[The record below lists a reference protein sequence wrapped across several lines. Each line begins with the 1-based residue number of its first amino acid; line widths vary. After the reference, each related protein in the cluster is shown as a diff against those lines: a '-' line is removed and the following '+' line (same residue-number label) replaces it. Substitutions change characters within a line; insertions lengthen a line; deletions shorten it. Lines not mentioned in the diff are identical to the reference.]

1 MKKILVML
9 FVLIFSLGL
18 FSYTKPE
25 QRLKSYEKHLLMYEN
40 SIFKSMKWR
49 EVGPYFMGG
58 RITDIEGYNDDSFRF
73 LIATASGGLWLTE
86 NNGVSWKSLFNN
98 ESCITIGDI
107 AVSQKDKNLIW
118 VGSGEQNSSRSSYAG
133 TGIFKSVDG
142 GKTWKNMGLNDTH
155 HISRII
161 IDPIDNNIVYVAAI
175 GHLYTDNE
183 ERGVFKTIDGGK
195 TWKKILYISPKTG
208 AIDIVMNPK
217 NNKILYASMWQR
229 DRKAW
234 NFIESG
240 KESGIYKSIDGG
252 ETWKKISLS
261 KNGFP
266 EGEFVGRIGLAIS
279 QKNPD
284 VIYAL
289 LDNQSLRKTKR
300 VKSKKVNKSGLNST
314 MISKM
319 SNEEF
324 LKLDN
329 KTLNMFLREKNV
341 PKAYNAEKIKSFVK
355 KGMITPAIIAQMIED
370 ANTRLTKSNVI
381 GAEVY
386 RSNDAGKTWFKTHKE
401 YLPTMIFSTY
411 GYYFG
416 QIRVSPDDENKIYIM
431 GVFSYKSI
439 DGGKTWKDFT
449 TQGGMYGIN
458 GVHADS
464 HALWI
469 DPKNPKRILLG
480 NDGGLNISY
489 DEGKSWDKINN
500 IPLAQ
505 SYTITYDFEKPYN
518 VYTGLQD
525 NGVNYGPSDYSFGE
539 RFKIWKMILG
549 GDGAF
554 VYPAPKSKCIVFA
567 EFQFGNIF
575 RVNKCKKSSAKFI
588 QPKSKDFLHPYR
600 FNWLTPFFVSQ
611 HNPYTIVLGANKV
624 LKSVDMGDH
633 WIEISPDLTE
643 QKNTNGDVPYA
654 TITALSESPITPEIL
669 YAGTDDGNIWITKDF
684 GKNWT
689 KINNGLPDKWVTRIY
704 ASKFKKSRV
713 YVSLTGYRE
722 DDFSTYVYVSED
734 FGKTWK
740 SIKANLP
747 EESVNVIAEDFE
759 NQNILYLG
767 TDLTAYISLD
777 RGKSWH
783 SLKGNLP
790 TIAVYDLKVHPR
802 ENDLIIATHGRGI
815 YILNLDTI
823 KKLNQNVLNKKL
835 FVFEPEIKT
844 QRSMWGSRSTMKIT
858 YYLKNKNNIKFYVTR
873 GKKTIWK
880 HELKNQFGI
889 NTIEWNMRTSDR
901 KPLKKGDYYLK
912 VYSGKNKII
921 KKIKL

>member
-1 MKKILVML
+1 MKKLLVVSL
-9 FVLIFSLGL
+9 ILIFGFGL
-18 FSYTKPE
+18 FSYTTPE
-25 QRLKSYEKHLLMYEN
+25 QRLNSYEKHLNMVEN
-40 SIFKSMKWR
+40 SIFKNMKWK

-58 RITDIEGYNDDSFRF
+58 RITDIEGYNDDPYRF

-118 VGSGEQNSSRSSYAG
+118 VGTGEQNSSRSSYAG
-133 TGIFKSVDG
+133 TGIFKTTDG
-142 GKTWKNMGLNDTH
+142 GKTWKNTGLRDTH

-161 IDPIDNNIVYVAAI
+161 IDPIDNNVVYVAAI

-183 ERGVFKTIDGGK
+183 ERGVFKTTNGGK
-195 TWKKILYISPKTG
+195 TWEKVLYISPKTG
-208 AIDIVMNPK
+208 AIDLVMDPK
-217 NNKILYASMWQR
+217 DKKVLYASMWQR

-234 NFIESG
+234 NFVESG
-240 KESGIYKSIDGG
+240 KESGVYKSVDGG
-252 ETWKKISLS
+252 KTWKRISLS

-266 EGEFVGRIGLAIS
+266 EGDFVGRIGLSIS
-279 QKNPD
+279 KSNPN
-284 VIYAL
+284 VIYAVV
-289 LDNQSLRKTKR
+289 DNQSLRKTKQIKKNAS
-300 VKSKKVNKSGLNST
+300 KSDINST

-324 LKLDN
+324 LNLDN
-329 KTLNMFLREKNV
+329 KELNMFLRERNV
-341 PKAYNAEKIKSFVK
+341 PKSFDAEKIKSFVRS
-355 KGMITPAIIAQMIED
+355 GMITPVIIAQMIED

-386 RSNDAGKTWFKTHKE
+386 RSNDKGKTWFKTHDKC
-401 YLPTMIFSTY
+401 LSAFVFSTY

-431 GVFSYKSI
+431 GVFGYKSTN
-439 DGGKTWKDFT
+439 GGKTWEDFT

-464 HALWI
+464 HAMWI
-469 DPKNPKRILLG
+469 DPNNPKRILLG

-505 SYTITYDFEKPYN
+505 SYTVSYDFEKPYN

-525 NGVNYGPSDYSFGE
+525 NGVNFGPSNYTFGD
-539 RFKIWKMILG
+539 RFRIWKMILG

-575 RVNKCKKSSAKFI
+575 RINKCKKSSAKFI

-611 HNPYTIVLGANKV
+611 YNPFTIILGANKV

-633 WIEISPDLTE
+633 WIEISPDLTDK
-643 QKNTNGDVPYA
+643 KNIDGDVPYA
-654 TITALSESPITPEIL
+654 TITALSESPLMPEIL
-669 YAGTDDGNIWITKDF
+669 YAGTDDGNLWVTKDF
-684 GKNWT
+684 GKNWI
-689 KINNGLPDKWVTRIY
+689 KINNGLPKKWVTRIY

-722 DDFSTYVYVSED
+722 DDFTTYVYVSED
-734 FGKTWK
+734 FGKTWN
-740 SIKANLP
+740 SIKSNLP
-747 EESVNVIAEDFE
+747 DEPVNVIAEDFE
-759 NQNILYLG
+759 NENILYLG
-767 TDLTAYISLD
+767 TDLAVYISID
-777 RGKSWH
+777 RGKTWY

-815 YILNLDTI
+815 YILNLDKI
-823 KKLNQNVLNKKL
+823 KKLNQDILNKKL
-835 FVFEPEIKT
+835 FVFEPEIKNHE
-844 QRSMWGSRSTMKIT
+844 SMWGFGKSMLIT
-858 YYLKNKNNIKFYVTR
+858 YYSKDKSDIKLIIKK
-873 GKKTIWK
+873 GKKVVWK
-880 HELKNQFGI
+880 KELKSKYGI
-889 NTIEWNMRTSDR
+889 NSIEWNMKTIEGKSVD
-901 KPLKKGDYYLK
+901 KGDYLLK
-912 VYSGKNKII
+912 IYSKKEVCIARIKI
-921 KKIKL
+921 